1 MALYHLTVN
10 QIKRSAGQSAI
21 AAAAYRAGER
31 LYSDYYGEYSDYTH
45 KGGVICSEIILPP
58 HAPPEY
64 QDRATLWN
72 TVEQVEKHPKAQ
84 LAYSFDVALQNELS
98 MEENIGLAK
107 EFVRRCLVDRGMIAD
122 LTIHAPDKEDV
133 GIPNPHFHVMT
144 IMRPLNPDGTW
155 GQKQRREY
163 VLDDAGNRVLDEAG
177 KPIFNAV
184 PTTDWGSPE
193 TLEEWRETWCRMVNE
208 KFAEKG
214 LDVRIDHRS
223 YVRQGLDLIPTVH
236 EGPTV
241 RQMEAKG
248 IRTDKG
254 ELNRWIKATNRLML
268 DIKKK
273 IKSLFGWIAE
283 VKEELSKPK
292 TPSLADLLISYYEGR
307 NAGAWSQKAKGKNL
321 KEFSEAVNYLIEN
334 KLLSLEALEAR
345 LSAVSAEFDALS
357 GAMKSKSARMKE
369 LRELIRQG
377 ENYKRLKPVYDELN
391 GIKWKKQREKFETA
405 HDADLRLFYTARRI
419 LKDKLDGKPVT
430 LPAWKQEY
438 NRLQAEY
445 AELSPQYKP
454 LREDLL
460 KMRRV
465 QHCIDRAL
473 EQRQTQEPSR
483 KKHDMEIG

>member
-1 MALYHLTVN
+1 MALYHFSVD
-10 QIKRSAGQSAI
+10 QIRRSEGQSAV

-31 LYSDYYGEYSDYTH
+31 LYSDYYGEDNDYTR
-45 KGGVICSEIILPP
+45 KGGVICSEIFLPP

-84 LAYSFDVALQNELS
+84 LAYSFDIALQNEFSL
-98 MEENIGLAK
+98 EENIEMAR
-107 EFVRRCLVDRGMIAD
+107 EFVQRYLVSKSMIAD
-122 LTIHAPDKEDV
+122 LAIHDPDKEEG

-144 IMRPLNPDGTW
+144 IMRPIEPDGTW

-163 VLDDAGNRVLDEAG
+163 VLDDAGSRVLDEAG

-193 TLEEWRETWCRMVNE
+193 TLEAWRETWCRMVNE

-292 TPSLADLLISYYEGR
+292 TPSLADLLISYYEDR
-307 NAGAWSQKAKGKNL
+307 NAGAWSQRAKGKNL
-321 KEFSEAVNYLIEN
+321 KEFSEAVNYLMEN
-334 KLLSLEALEAR
+334 RLPSLEALEAR
-345 LSAVSAEFDALS
+345 LSAVSAEFDILS
-357 GAMKSKSARMKE
+357 DTLKAKSARMKE
-369 LRELIRQG
+369 LQELIRQA
-377 ENYKRLKPVYDELN
+377 ENYKRLKPVHDELN

-405 HDADLRLFYTARRI
+405 HDAELRLFYTARRI
-419 LKDKLDGKPVT
+419 LKEKLDGKPIT
-430 LPAWKQEY
+430 LTAWKQEY
-438 NRLQAEY
+438 NQLQAEY

-465 QHCIDRAL
+465 QYHLDRAL
-473 EQRQTQEPSR
+473 QRQPEQEAP
-483 KKHDMEIG
+483 KKKQDMEL

>member
-21 AAAAYRAGER
+21 AAATYRAGER
-31 LYSDYYGEYSDYTH
+31 LYSDYYGEYSDYTR
-45 KGGVICSEIILPP
+45 KGGVICSEIILPS

-64 QDRATLWN
+64 QDRAILWN

-84 LAYSFDVALQNELS
+84 LAYSFDIALQNELS

-122 LTIHAPDKEDV
+122 LAIHAPDKEDV

-177 KPIFNAV
+177 KPIFNAI

-292 TPSLADLLISYYEGR
+292 MPSLADLLISYYQDR
-307 NAGAWSQKAKGKNL
+307 NAGAWSQRVKSKNL

-334 KLLSLEALEAR
+334 KLLSLEALETR

-369 LRELIRQG
+369 LQELIRQG
-377 ENYKRLKPVYDELN
+377 ENYKRLKPVYDQLN

-419 LKDKLDGKPVT
+419 LKEKLDGKPVT
-430 LPAWKQEY
+430 LPAWKREY

-465 QHCIDRAL
+465 QHCVDRAL
-473 EQRQTQEPSR
+473 EQRQTQEPPR

>member
-1 MALYHLTVN
+1 MALFHFTVT
-10 QIKRSAGQSAI
+10 QTKRSKGQSAI
-21 AAAAYRAGER
+21 ASAAYRSGEK
-31 LYSDYYGEYSDYTH
+31 LYSEYYGEYSDYTR
-45 KGGVICSEIILPP
+45 KGGVICSEIILPS

-64 QDRATLWN
+64 QDRAILWN

-84 LAYSFDVALQNELS
+84 LAYSFDIALQNELS

-122 LTIHAPDKEDV
+122 LAIHAPDKEDV

-177 KPIFNAV
+177 KPIFNAI

-292 TPSLADLLISYYEGR
+292 MPSLADLLISYYQDR
-307 NAGAWSQKAKGKNL
+307 NAGAWSQRVKSKNL

-334 KLLSLEALEAR
+334 KLLSLEALETR

-369 LRELIRQG
+369 LQELIRQG
-377 ENYKRLKPVYDELN
+377 ENYKRLKPVYDQLN

-419 LKDKLDGKPVT
+419 LKERLDGKPVT
-430 LPAWKQEY
+430 LPAWKREY

-465 QHCIDRAL
+465 QHCVDRAL
-473 EQRQTQEPSR
+473 EQRQTQEPPR